1 MPLLFKTVSRQMS
14 GCLPGLRRVRHN
26 ICQQQRGAKR
36 WPTASRQAKA
46 FQCSATFLF
55 VCVSAT
61 PPVSSRQHSR
71 FCQNWVQEL
80 HWIER
85 ALKEEEELLK
95 VSSCISIRVVIWN
108 FLSVSLSLC
117 GGQINHISKGK
128 IKRASVHFCRSFPPP
143 LLSSFLSTCLP
154 PLSPCSSSCRQ
165 STPPRRRL

>member
-1 MPLLFKTVSRQMS
+1 MS

-46 FQCSATFLF
+46 FQCSAPFLF
-55 VCVSAT
+55 VCVSAS

-80 HWIER
+80 HWLER
-85 ALKEEEELLK
+85 ALKEEKALLK
-95 VSSCISIRVVIWN
+95 VSLCISIRVVIWN

-128 IKRASVHFCRSFPPP
+128 RSLCTFAGAFHRRCSLPSFPPV
-143 LLSSFLSTCLP
+143 
-154 PLSPCSSSCRQ
+154 CRH
-165 STPPRRRL
+165 SHLARVAAARARRRAEGYK

>member
-26 ICQQQRGAKR
+26 ICQQQHGAKR
-36 WPTASRQAKA
+36 WPNASRQAAKA
-46 FQCSATFLF
+46 FQCSAPFLF
-55 VCVSAT
+55 VCVSAS

-80 HWIER
+80 HWMER
-85 ALKEEEELLK
+85 ALKEEKELLK
-95 VSSCISIRVVIWN
+95 VSLCISIRVVIWN

-128 IKRASVHFCRSFPPP
+128 RKRAS
-143 LLSSFLSTCLP
+143 LL
-154 PLSPCSSSCRQ
+154 
-165 STPPRRRL
+165 

>member
-1 MPLLFKTVSRQMS
+1 MPAAAWSQKMADCIKTSQSFPMQRTLS
-14 GCLPGLRRVRHN
+14 LCL
-26 ICQQQRGAKR
+26 C
-36 WPTASRQAKA
+36 
-46 FQCSATFLF
+46 
-55 VCVSAT
+55 VCLADSAT

-80 HWIER
+80 HWMER
-85 ALKEEEELLK
+85 AFKEEKELLK
-95 VSSCISIRVVIWN
+95 VSLCISIRVVIWN
-108 FLSVSLSLC
+108 FLSVSLSLF

-128 IKRASVHFCRSFPPP
+128 RAPMHFCRSFPPP